1 MCIFFSSNFIFL
13 IILFSWIVEF
23 LKIRI
28 LSFNS
33 IFLPSLGPINAR
45 GWDETD
51 PQNLSSVNTPTTDKT
66 EEKKSETNTPTT
78 TTTQNKTEDN
88 KTESSTEVKTGE
100 TQQKETENKEKKEL
114 IVPKGFISHLVMI
127 SIGTT
132 RGVLHSKTE
141 NTIYNKFLLP
151 TINVNELIKEDVKFN
166 IL

>member
-1 MCIFFSSNFIFL
+1 MENKDNIGFSL
-13 IILFSWIVEF
+13 RKL
-23 LKIRI
+23 
-28 LSFNS
+28 
-33 IFLPSLGPINAR
+33 
-45 GWDETD
+45 
-51 PQNLSSVNTPTTDKT
+51 
-66 EEKKSETNTPTT
+66 
-78 TTTQNKTEDN
+78 TTQQFAIIEDVFKDGENIEMKTNVNFGIDTTKKMIAVFFNVSFLQNKVPFLLLETGSHFHVKE
-88 KTESSTEVKTGE
+88 ESWATF
-100 TQQKETENKEKKEL
+100 ENKEKKEL